1 MKRYSNRSNFSTL
14 SEINVT
20 PLLDLAFVLLIIFM
34 ITTPLLENSMNLVI
48 PSSSAANAPISKA
61 QVQTISIDRDE
72 TIRINNEIVEADSLA
87 ARLLELKRANPDVA
101 IVIRPDRELP
111 VQKLVTL
118 MDSLQRA
125 HITKVGIATNLMLQ
139 GKHADGAE
147 IAGLDELLTE
157 LERNPRR
164 ELILDTTGSVI
175 YTGNNVLMRLRR
187 QMTIVY
193 LAASAQEQELLIER
207 YLNDPKPVLWRGAF
221 QPKNG
226 ETPHETV
233 ARCYPKLVAARR
245 QSYEALA
252 HCTLPV
258 ADLHALSECSE
269 DPSGSA
275 KAFLEMIR
283 AQLEKKSGR
292 ASAL

>member
-72 TIRINNEIVEADSLA
+72 TIRMNNEIVNADSLA
-87 ARLLELKRANPDVA
+87 ARLLQLKGANPDVA

-125 HITKVGIATNLMLQ
+125 QIMKVGIAT
-139 GKHADGAE
+139 KAE
-147 IAGLDELLTE
+147 
-157 LERNPRR
+157 
-164 ELILDTTGSVI
+164 S
-175 YTGNNVLMRLRR
+175 
-187 QMTIVY
+187 
-193 LAASAQEQELLIER
+193 
-207 YLNDPKPVLWRGAF
+207 K
-221 QPKNG
+221 
-226 ETPHETV
+226 
-233 ARCYPKLVAARR
+233 
-245 QSYEALA
+245 
-252 HCTLPV
+252 
-258 ADLHALSECSE
+258 
-269 DPSGSA
+269 
-275 KAFLEMIR
+275 
-283 AQLEKKSGR
+283 
-292 ASAL
+292 